1 MEVGKMKNAKVKWIV
16 FGFFLGFLLALAG
29 PSPGAEKGSGLPGMM
44 TWSAYDVGSRGY
56 VQAAAISNALT
67 KKYGSKVRILPSGT
81 SVGRLMPL
89 KTGAATYGFLADE
102 TYFAAEAIYE
112 FAYPE
117 WGPQNLRVILAH
129 PAPTSMA
136 ATAKSGIRVPKD
148 FRGKRIGWVLG
159 ASTLNVKTEAFLAF
173 AALTWNDVQKVEMPS
188 YAAALKG
195 LIEGKIDATNAGITA
210 PLMYELEASP
220 QGISWPEFPASDV
233 EGWKRVQQVAPWL
246 SPGKCDTGPGFKKG
260 QPKEIPFFTYPQLVT
275 YAQQNANEVYALV
288 KGVDETFNMYK
299 EADPEMPE
307 WAISRSGR
315 TPAGAPFHEGAI
327 RYLKEKGI
335 WTAQSDQWN
344 KKFLERLKKVQ
355 GAWKMA
361 AEEAMVK
368 RIPEKDFSEF
378 WLKKRKEIED

>member
-1 MEVGKMKNAKVKWIV
+1 MKRVWWVV
-16 FGFFLGFLLALAG
+16 FGFSLGFLLTLAS
-29 PSPGAEKGSGLPGMM
+29 PLPGAEKRSGLPGMM

-67 KKYGSKVRILPSGT
+67 KKHGSKVRILPSGT

-117 WGPQNLRVILAH
+117 WGPQDLRVILAH

-136 ATAKSGIRVPKD
+136 ATAKSGIRTPKD
-148 FRGKRIGWVLG
+148 FKGKRIGWVLG

-173 AALTWNDVQKVEMPS
+173 AGLTWNDVQKVEMPS

-210 PLMYELEASP
+210 PLMYELESSP
-220 QGISWPEFPASDV
+220 QGIFWPEFPASDM

-246 SPGKCDTGPGFKKG
+246 SPGKCDTGPGLKKG

-275 YAQQNANEVYALV
+275 YAKQNTNEVYALV
-288 KGVDETFNMYK
+288 KGVDETFDMYK
-299 EADPEMPE
+299 DADPEMPE

-344 KKFLERLKKVQ
+344 KKFLERLRKVQ
-355 GAWKMA
+355 EAWKMA
-361 AEEAMVK
+361 MEEAGVK
-368 RIPEKDFSEF
+368 KIPEKDFSEF
-378 WLKKRKEIED
+378 WLKKRKEIGD

>member
-1 MEVGKMKNAKVKWIV
+1 MKKARWVV
-16 FGFFLGFLLALAG
+16 FGFFLGGLLAGAG
-29 PSPGAEKGSGLPGMM
+29 TSPAAEKVSGLPGMM

-89 KTGAATYGFLADE
+89 KNGAATYGFLADE

-117 WGPQNLRVILAH
+117 WGPQDLRVILAH

-136 ATAKSGIRVPKD
+136 ATAKSGIRTPKD

-159 ASTLNVKTEAFLAF
+159 ASTLNVKTEALLAF
-173 AALTWNDVQKVEMPS
+173 AGLTWSDVQKVEMPS

-220 QGISWPEFPASDV
+220 QGLSWPEFPASDE
-233 EGWKRVQQVAPWL
+233 EGWKRVQQIAPWL
-246 SPGKCDTGPGFKKG
+246 SPGKCDLGPGLKKG

-275 YAQQNANEVYALV
+275 YARQNPMEVYALV
-288 KGVDETFNMYK
+288 KGVDETFDMYK
-299 EADPEMPE
+299 DADPEMPE
-307 WAISRSGR
+307 WSISRAGK

-327 RYLKEKGI
+327 RYLKEKGV

-344 KKFLERLKKVQ
+344 KKFLERLTRVQ
-355 GAWKMA
+355 GAWKIA
-361 AEEAMVK
+361 TEEAGVK
-368 RIPEKDFSEF
+368 KIPEKDFSEF
-378 WLKKRKEIED
+378 WLRKRKEIGG